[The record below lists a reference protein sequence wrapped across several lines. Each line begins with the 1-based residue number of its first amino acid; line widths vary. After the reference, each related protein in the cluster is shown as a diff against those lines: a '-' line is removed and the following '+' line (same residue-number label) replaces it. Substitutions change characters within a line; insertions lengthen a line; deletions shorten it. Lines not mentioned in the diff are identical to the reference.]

1 MMLCHEGDRSDSG
14 PGVGIPV
21 VEPLWLHMMRVE
33 LHAHTT

>member
-1 MMLCHEGDRSDSG
+1 MLCLAGYTSDSG

-21 VEPLWLHMMRVE
+21 VEPLWFHMMRVE